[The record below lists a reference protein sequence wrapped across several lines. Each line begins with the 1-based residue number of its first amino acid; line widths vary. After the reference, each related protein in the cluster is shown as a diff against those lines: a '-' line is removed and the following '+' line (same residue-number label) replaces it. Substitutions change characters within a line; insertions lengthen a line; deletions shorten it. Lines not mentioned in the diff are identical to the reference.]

1 MKIHIKKELGNL
13 GEQIAVEYLE
23 NNKYQ
28 IIKRNFY
35 CRQGEID
42 IIAKDKEEVVF
53 IEVKTR
59 SNINFGKP
67 SEAVNYI
74 KQKHIYKSAQYF
86 LYKTN
91 SLDMLTRF
99 DVIEVLI
106 DKGRFN
112 IKHIKQII

>member
-1 MKIHIKKELGNL
+1 MRIGVKRELGNI
-13 GEQIAVEYLE
+13 GEQIAAQYLE
-23 NNKYQ
+23 KNRYQ
-28 IIKRNFY
+28 VLERNFY

-42 IIAKDKEEVVF
+42 IIAKDGKEIVF

-59 SNINFGKP
+59 SSNDFGRP

-74 KQKHIYKSAQYF
+74 KKKHLYSCAKYF
-86 LYKTN
+86 LYKTG
-91 SLDMLTRF
+91 LLEKFVRF

-112 IKHIKQII
+112 VNHIKQVM

>member
-1 MKIHIKKELGNL
+1 MRIHTKKELGKI
-13 GEQIAVEYLE
+13 GEELAVEYLE
-23 NNKYQ
+23 KNKYQ

-42 IIAKDKEEVVF
+42 IIAKDKEEIVF

-59 SNINFGKP
+59 SNINFGNP

-74 KQKHIYKSAQYF
+74 KQKHIYKSAQFF

-91 SLDMLTRF
+91 SLDKLIRF

-106 DKGRFN
+106 EEGRFN
-112 IKHIKQII
+112 LKHIKQII